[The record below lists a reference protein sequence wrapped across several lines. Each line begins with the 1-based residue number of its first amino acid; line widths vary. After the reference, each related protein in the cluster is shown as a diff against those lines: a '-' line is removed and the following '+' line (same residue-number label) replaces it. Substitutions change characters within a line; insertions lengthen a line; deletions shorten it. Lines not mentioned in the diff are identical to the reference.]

1 MEVGSLAPMPT
12 GAVGSVVFFG
22 TPAVAARVLSGLFAS
37 GVEIELVVTGA
48 DVRRGRGAQTTPS
61 PVREVADTHGVPVVF
76 DPNDVLKLPA
86 SGSRLGVVVA
96 YGRILRAPLLES
108 LPMVNVHFSQ
118 LPRWRGAAP
127 VERAILNGDT
137 TIGVDLMRVVA
148 GLDEGDVFGEVI
160 LPIRDDHDVEALRN
174 DLVDAALPLVVSSL
188 KSGFGI
194 PRPQAGEPIYAHKIT
209 KDELR
214 VNWEDSALSISRLVR
229 IGGGATRIDGAD
241 LKLRSVRVADQKSHG
256 EPGTILDDT
265 APSVAT
271 GDGVLQLLEVQPAG
285 KRVMPAS
292 DWARGARIKVGSKFE
307 RITHG

>member
-22 TPAVAARVLSGLFAS
+22 TPAVAARMLGGLLAS
-37 GVEIELVVTGA
+37 GVEVELVVTGA
-48 DVRRGRGAQTTPS
+48 DVRRGRGTETTPS
-61 PVREVADTHGVPVVF
+61 PVRQVAEAHGVSVVF
-76 DPNDVLKLPA
+76 DPNEVLRLPA
-86 SGSRLGVVVA
+86 SDSRLGVVVA

-148 GLDEGDVFGEVI
+148 GLDEGDVFSEVI
-160 LPIRDDHDVEALRN
+160 LPISDDHDVDSLRN
-174 DLVDAALPLVVSSL
+174 DLVDAALPLVLSSL

-209 KDELR
+209 KHELR
-214 VNWEDSALSISRLVR
+214 VNWENSAQSISRLVR
-229 IGGGATRIDGAD
+229 IGGGATRINGVD
-241 LKLRSVRVADQKSHG
+241 LKLRRVRVVDQKSYG
-256 EPGTILDDT
+256 EPGTILDT
-265 APSVAT
+265 ATLSVST

-285 KRVMPAS
+285 KRVMSAT
-292 DWARGARIKVGSKFE
+292 DWARGARVVVGSKFE
-307 RITHG
+307 RVVND

>member
-1 MEVGSLAPMPT
+1 MEVGSLAPMPA

-22 TPAVAARVLSGLFAS
+22 TPAVAARVLSGLIAS

-48 DVRRGRGAQTTPS
+48 DVRRGRGSEIAPS
-61 PVREVADTHGVPVVF
+61 AVREVADAHGVPVVF
-76 DPNDVLKLPA
+76 DPNEALKLPA
-86 SGSRLGVVVA
+86 SDSRLGVVVA

-137 TIGVDLMRVVA
+137 TIGVDLMRVAA
-148 GLDEGDVFGEVI
+148 GLDEGDVFSEVI
-160 LPIRDDHDVEALRN
+160 LPIRDDHDVQSLRD
-174 DLVDAALPLVVSSL
+174 DLADAALPLIVSSL

-214 VNWEDSALSISRLVR
+214 VNWEHSAQSISRLVR

-241 LKLRSVRVADQKSHG
+241 LKLRRVRVVDQKSHD
-256 EPGTILDDT
+256 EPGTILDNT
-265 APSVAT
+265 TLSVAT
-271 GDGVLQLLEVQPAG
+271 GDGVLHLLEVQPAG
-285 KRVMPAS
+285 KRVMPAP
-292 DWARGARIKVGSKFE
+292 DWARGARIEVGSKFE
-307 RITHG
+307 RIIHG

>member
-1 MEVGSLAPMPT
+1 MEVGSLAPMPA

-22 TPAVAARVLSGLFAS
+22 TPAVAARVLSGLIAS

-48 DVRRGRGAQTTPS
+48 DVRRGRGSEIAPS
-61 PVREVADTHGVPVVF
+61 AVREVADAHGVPVVF
-76 DPNDVLKLPA
+76 DPNEALKLPA
-86 SGSRLGVVVA
+86 SDSRLGVVVA

-137 TIGVDLMRVVA
+137 TIGVDLMRVAA
-148 GLDEGDVFGEVI
+148 GLDEGDVFSEVI
-160 LPIRDDHDVEALRN
+160 LPIRDDHDVQSLRD
-174 DLVDAALPLVVSSL
+174 DLADAALPLLVSSL

-214 VNWEDSALSISRLVR
+214 VNWEHSAQSISRLVR

-241 LKLRSVRVADQKSHG
+241 LKLRRVRVVDQKSHD
-256 EPGTILDDT
+256 EPGTILDNT
-265 APSVAT
+265 TLSVAT
-271 GDGVLQLLEVQPAG
+271 GDGVLHLLEVQPAG
-285 KRVMPAS
+285 KRVMPAP
-292 DWARGARIKVGSKFE
+292 DWARGARIEVGSKFE
-307 RITHG
+307 RIVHG

>member
-1 MEVGSLAPMPT
+1 MEVGSLAPMPA

-22 TPAVAARVLSGLFAS
+22 TPAVAARVLSGLIAS

-48 DVRRGRGAQTTPS
+48 DVRRGRGSEIAPS
-61 PVREVADTHGVPVVF
+61 AVREVADAHGVPVVF
-76 DPNDVLKLPA
+76 DPNEALKLPA
-86 SGSRLGVVVA
+86 SDSRLGVVVA

-137 TIGVDLMRVVA
+137 TIGVDLMRVAA
-148 GLDEGDVFGEVI
+148 GLDEGDVFSEVI
-160 LPIRDDHDVEALRN
+160 LPIRDDHDVQSLRN
-174 DLVDAALPLVVSSL
+174 DLADAALPLIVSSL

-214 VNWEDSALSISRLVR
+214 VNWEHSAQSISRLVR

-241 LKLRSVRVADQKSHG
+241 LKLRKVRVIDQNSHD
-256 EPGTILDDT
+256 EPGTILDNT
-265 APSVAT
+265 TLSVAT
-271 GDGVLQLLEVQPAG
+271 GDGVLHLLEVQPAG
-285 KRVMPAS
+285 KRVMPAP
-292 DWARGARIKVGSKFE
+292 DWARGARIEVGSKFE
-307 RITHG
+307 RIIHG

>member
-1 MEVGSLAPMPT
+1 MEVGSLAPMPA

-22 TPAVAARVLSGLFAS
+22 TPAVAARVLSGLIAS

-48 DVRRGRGAQTTPS
+48 DVRRGRGSEIAPS
-61 PVREVADTHGVPVVF
+61 AVREVADAHGVPVVF
-76 DPNDVLKLPA
+76 DPNEALNLPA
-86 SGSRLGVVVA
+86 SDSRLGVVVA

-137 TIGVDLMRVVA
+137 TIGVDLMRVAA
-148 GLDEGDVFGEVI
+148 GLDEGDVFSEVI
-160 LPIRDDHDVEALRN
+160 LPIRDDHDVQSLRD
-174 DLVDAALPLVVSSL
+174 DLADAALPLLVSSL

-214 VNWEDSALSISRLVR
+214 VNWEHSAQSISRLVR

-241 LKLRSVRVADQKSHG
+241 LKLRRVRVVDQKSHD
-256 EPGTILDDT
+256 EPGTILDNT
-265 APSVAT
+265 TLSVAT
-271 GDGVLQLLEVQPAG
+271 GDGVLHLLEVQPAG
-285 KRVMPAS
+285 KRVMPAP
-292 DWARGARIKVGSKFE
+292 DWARGARIEVGSKFE
-307 RITHG
+307 RIIHG

>member
-1 MEVGSLAPMPT
+1 MEVGSLAPMPA

-22 TPAVAARVLSGLFAS
+22 TPAVAARVLSGLIAS

-48 DVRRGRGAQTTPS
+48 DVRRGRGSEIAPS
-61 PVREVADTHGVPVVF
+61 AVREVADAHGVPVVF
-76 DPNDVLKLPA
+76 DPNEALKLPA
-86 SGSRLGVVVA
+86 SDSRLGVVVA

-137 TIGVDLMRVVA
+137 TIGVDLMRVAA
-148 GLDEGDVFGEVI
+148 GLDEGDVFSEVI
-160 LPIRDDHDVEALRN
+160 LPIRDDHDVQSLRD
-174 DLVDAALPLVVSSL
+174 DLADAALPLLVSSL

-214 VNWEDSALSISRLVR
+214 VNWEHSAQSISRLVR

-241 LKLRSVRVADQKSHG
+241 LKLRRVRVVDQKSHD
-256 EPGTILDDT
+256 EPGTILDNT
-265 APSVAT
+265 TLSVAT
-271 GDGVLQLLEVQPAG
+271 GDGVLHLLEVQPAG
-285 KRVMPAS
+285 KRMMPAP
-292 DWARGARIKVGSKFE
+292 DWARGARIEVGSKFE
-307 RITHG
+307 RIIHG